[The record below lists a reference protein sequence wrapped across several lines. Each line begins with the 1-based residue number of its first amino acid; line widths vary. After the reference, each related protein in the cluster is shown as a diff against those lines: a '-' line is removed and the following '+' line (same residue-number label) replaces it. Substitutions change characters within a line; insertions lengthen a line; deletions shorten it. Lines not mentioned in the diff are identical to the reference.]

1 MAKGGW
7 VYLLASKR
15 NGTLYLGVTND
26 IARRAFE
33 HREGLIP
40 GFSRDHGVKLLVW
53 HERHEDIAEAIL
65 REKRIKGWKR
75 AWKIELIE
83 ASNPEWRDLYVE
95 LQL

>member
-1 MAKGGW
+1 MAKGGY

-26 IARRAFE
+26 IARRVFE

-40 GFSRDHGVKLLVW
+40 GFSRHCGVKRLVW

-65 REKRIKGWKR
+65 REKRSTAGSAR
-75 AWKIELIE
+75 GR
-83 ASNPEWRDLYVE
+83 SS
-95 LQL
+95 